1 MEATATTARKIHPVL
16 QKMIQSGC
24 QNQQKIAVAF
34 QVYME
39 LCEVEKLWNV
49 RHHYNELHDFFYLT
63 GKHSASSERDE
74 IFIPLSITSDISPA
88 WVENIQNEVCRNTSP
103 KRNAEERTMTT
114 TPDNSKLQQQGFV
127 QSITLAIKEQDSTI
141 VYYNVERELASP
153 DSPETTQKKKK
164 KQETR
169 NLIESELHRQRL
181 DIYESALNT

>member
-63 GKHSASSERDE
+63 GKHSASSERDK

-103 KRNAEERTMTT
+103 KRYLLFHWSLRCLLENINYLFKKRIGSS
-114 TPDNSKLQQQGFV
+114 N
-127 QSITLAIKEQDSTI
+127 TLC
-141 VYYNVERELASP
+141 
-153 DSPETTQKKKK
+153 
-164 KQETR
+164 
-169 NLIESELHRQRL
+169 
-181 DIYESALNT
+181 

>member
-103 KRNAEERTMTT
+103 K
-114 TPDNSKLQQQGFV
+114 
-127 QSITLAIKEQDSTI
+127 SITLAIKEQDSTV

-153 DSPETTQKKKK
+153 DSPETTQKRKK

-181 DIYESALNT
+181 DIYESALNK

>member
-16 QKMIQSGC
+16 QKMIHSGC

-88 WVENIQNEVCRNTSP
+88 WVENIQNEVCCNTSP
-103 KRNAEERTMTT
+103 KRSLVISN
-114 TPDNSKLQQQGFV
+114 
-127 QSITLAIKEQDSTI
+127 QSRVVIRYGSLVSCHVRLEDCCGHLS
-141 VYYNVERELASP
+141 
-153 DSPETTQKKKK
+153 ETT
-164 KQETR
+164 
-169 NLIESELHRQRL
+169 
-181 DIYESALNT
+181 